1 MADGFC
7 FRIVPATLFR
17 ASNICPS
24 VKSKSEFPIDTT
36 ITYKT
41 LHKYTKKKEKKC
53 QRSQKTLERKKK
65 LVKGKKRYTLGSKPS
80 RILFS
85 SLHDKFEILS
95 PKAPKHKQCSGAKF
109 SRYIWNESAFNG
121 DH

>member
-1 MADGFC
+1 MASAFEW
-7 FRIVPATLFR
+7 FQRHFSEPLTSVPQLNQNPNFQ
-17 ASNICPS
+17 SIQQLP
-24 VKSKSEFPIDTT
+24 
-36 ITYKT
+36 
-41 LHKYTKKKEKKC
+41 TKLYINTPKKRKKMPKKPENT
-53 QRSQKTLERKKK
+53 RTKKK

-80 RILFS
+80 KILFS